1 MLRIRKNVF
10 GPVLAALVL
19 VASARAFAQEPV
31 VVLSV
36 KSVDALVAD
45 VKYVLSTAGQEGDLI
60 DGLVEQL
67 TQGKG
72 FAGIDRSK
80 PIGAY
85 VTLDSAQTP
94 SFVIFIPVNDNNA
107 FRDLLATIGF
117 SRQQE
122 AAGGMFSI
130 QNEEQ
135 QFFGKFANGHCFL
148 TLLPRALD
156 KLPDPAK
163 IASSKYT
170 LGIEANFAKIPDEVK
185 DGLLEQAE
193 AAVAAAEEGQEPPA
207 DELQARLRGRAQ
219 KMMLEF
225 VRMIFKESDRMS
237 IGLDVDHK
245 AKLVALDL
253 NLTPKNGTP
262 LAASLA
268 NYQNTKPAFASIAG
282 TDAAGSLNF
291 AMPLSDSMREFFRD
305 SIKSSMDQ
313 ARADVDK
320 SEKLQTAEQKKIVK
334 DLLARVE
341 KVIEATGDTGKVDG
355 TIVINVASDGKA
367 QVVAAGSI
375 AQGDELAK
383 IIDDAVKQNAG
394 QPGFEK
400 FKLDVAK
407 HGGARIHSF
416 EPELKGENKDNISP
430 GPGHLAIRSD
440 AVYLAVGGDSL
451 AAVKA
456 AIDKTGKNSTTRPPA
471 SVRALPSKLVAMFG
485 KGDEPNAQLAREAFT
500 GEGDHMSLE
509 LHSVERGAR
518 LRLELGEGFLRFI
531 ALSVSQQ
538 LGG

>member
-1 MLRIRKNVF
+1 MLRIRKSVF

-31 VVLSV
+31 IVLSV
-36 KSVDALVAD
+36 KSVDALVSD
-45 VKYVLSTAGQEGDLI
+45 LKYVLSTAGQEGDLI
-60 DGLVEQL
+60 DGLVDQL

-72 FAGIDRSK
+72 FAGIDRTK

-85 VTLDSAQTP
+85 VTLDAAGTP
-94 SFVIFIPVNDNNA
+94 SFVIFVPVNDNNA
-107 FRDLLATIGF
+107 FRDLLAMFF

-130 QNEEQ
+130 QNDDQ

-163 IASSKYT
+163 IASNKYS
-170 LGIEANFAKIPDEVK
+170 LGIEANLAKIPDEVK
-185 DGLLEQAE
+185 DGILEQAE
-193 AAVAAAEEGQEPPA
+193 AALGAAEEGQEKPA
-207 DELQARLRGRAQ
+207 DEIEARLRDRAQ
-219 KMMLEF
+219 KMMLEL
-225 VRMIFKESDRMS
+225 VRMLFKETDRMTL
-237 IGLDVDHK
+237 GLDVDQK
-245 AKLVALDL
+245 SKLIALDL
-253 NLTPKNGTP
+253 NLTPKTGTP

-268 NYQNTKPAFASIAG
+268 NYSKTTSFFASIAG
-282 TDAAGSLNF
+282 ADAAGSLNF
-291 AMPLSDSMREFFRD
+291 AMPISDNIREFFRD
-305 SIKSSMDQ
+305 AIRSGTDQ
-313 ARADVDK
+313 ARAEIDK
-320 SEKLQTAEQKKIVK
+320 SEKLQTDEQKKIVK
-334 DLLARVE
+334 DLLDRVM

-355 TIVINVASDGKA
+355 AIVINTASDGKA
-367 QVVAAGSI
+367 QIVGACSI

-416 EPELKGENKDNISP
+416 EPELEGENKENISP

-440 AVYLAVGGDSL
+440 AVYVAVGGDSL
-451 AAVKA
+451 AAVKT
-456 AIDKTGKNSTTRPPA
+456 AIDKTGKGSSIRPPV
-471 SVRALPSKLVAMFG
+471 SIRAQPSKLVALFG
-485 KGDEPNAQLAREAFT
+485 KGDDPNIKLAREAFT
-500 GEGDHMSLE
+500 GDGDHMSLE
-509 LHSVERGAR
+509 LLPVERGAR

>member
-1 MLRIRKNVF
+1 MLWIRKTVF

-36 KSVDALVAD
+36 KSVDALVTD
-45 VKYVLSTAGQEGDLI
+45 LKYVLSTAGQEGDMI
-60 DGLVEQL
+60 DGLVDQL

-72 FAGIDRSK
+72 FAGIDQSK

-85 VTLDSAQTP
+85 VTLDAAQTP
-94 SFVIFIPVNDNNA
+94 SFVIFVPVNDNNA
-107 FRDLLATIGF
+107 FRDLLATF
-117 SRQQE
+117 FPRQNE

-130 QNEEQ
+130 QAEDQ

-156 KLPDPAK
+156 KLPDPSK
-163 IASSKYT
+163 IASNKYT
-170 LGIEANFAKIPDEVK
+170 IGIEANFAKIPDDVK
-185 DGLLEQAE
+185 DGLIEQLEATL
-193 AAVAAAEEGQEPPA
+193 AAAEEGEEPPA
-207 DELQARLRGRAQ
+207 DDLQARLRSRAQ
-219 KMMLEF
+219 KMMIEF
-225 VRMIFKESDRMS
+225 VRMIIKETDRMS
-237 IGLDVDHK
+237 LGLDVDHK

-253 NLTPKNGTP
+253 NLTPKAGTP
-262 LAASLA
+262 MAGSLA
-268 NYQNTKPAFASIAG
+268 NYQKTKSSFASIAG
-282 TDAAGSLNF
+282 TDAAGSLNL
-291 AMPLSDSMREFFRD
+291 AMPLSDSMREFLRD

-313 ARADVDK
+313 ARADIDK
-320 SEKLQTAEQKKIVK
+320 SEKLKTDEQKNIVK

-341 KVIEATGDTGKVDG
+341 KVMEATGDTGKVDG

-367 QVVAAGSI
+367 QVIAAGSI

-383 IIDDAVKQNAG
+383 VIDDAVKQNAG

-416 EPELKGENKDNISP
+416 EPELKAENKDNISP
-430 GPGHLAIRSD
+430 GPGHLAIRND
-440 AVYLAVGGDSL
+440 AVFLALGGDSL

-456 AIDKTGKNSTTRPPA
+456 AIDKTGKAAPNRPPVSILA
-471 SVRALPSKLVAMFG
+471 QPSKLVAMFG
-485 KGDEPNAQLAREAFT
+485 KGDDANAQLAREAFN
-500 GEGDHMSLE
+500 GDGDHMSLE
-509 LHSVERGAR
+509 LHPVERGAR

>member
-1 MLRIRKNVF
+1 MLRIHKSVF

-45 VKYVLSTAGQEGDLI
+45 LKYVLSTAGQEGDMI
-60 DGLVEQL
+60 DGLVDQL

-85 VTLDSAQTP
+85 VTLDAAQTP
-94 SFVIFIPVNDNNA
+94 SFVIFVPVNDNNA
-107 FRDLLATIGF
+107 FRDLLATF
-117 SRQQE
+117 FPRQNE

-130 QNEEQ
+130 QAEDQ

-163 IASSKYT
+163 IASDKYS
-170 LGIEANFAKIPDEVK
+170 LGIEANLAKIPDEVK
-185 DGLLEQAE
+185 DGLLEQVE
-193 AAVAAAEEGQEPPA
+193 ALVATAQEGQEQPA
-207 DELQARLRGRAQ
+207 NEVEARVRDRAQ
-219 KMMLEF
+219 KMMLEI
-225 VRMIFKESDRMS
+225 VRMIFKDADRMS
-237 IGLDVDHK
+237 LGLDVDQK
-245 AKLVALDL
+245 SKLVALDL
-253 NLTPKNGTP
+253 NLTPKTGSP

-268 NYQNTKPAFASIAG
+268 NYQKTKSSFASIAG
-282 TDAAGSLNF
+282 SDAAGSLNF
-291 AMPLSDSMREFFRD
+291 AMPISDSMREFFRD
-305 SIKSSMDQ
+305 SVRSSMDQ
-313 ARADVDK
+313 ARADIDE
-320 SEKLQTAEQKKIVK
+320 SEKLQTVEQKKIVM
-334 DLLARVE
+334 DLLDRVG
-341 KVIEATGDTGKVDG
+341 KVIEATADTGKVDG
-355 TIVINVASDGKA
+355 TIVINMASDGKA
-367 QVVAAGSI
+367 QIVAAGSV

-416 EPELKGENKDNISP
+416 EPELKGENKENISS

-440 AVYLAVGGDSL
+440 AVYIALGGDSL
-451 AAVKA
+451 AALKA
-456 AIDKTGKNSTTRPPA
+456 AIDQTGKGSPTRPPV
-471 SVRALPSKLVAMFG
+471 SIRAQPSKLVALFG
-485 KGDEPNAQLAREAFT
+485 KGEDPNIKLAREAFT

-509 LHSVERGAR
+509 LLPVERGAR

>member
-1 MLRIRKNVF
+1 MLRIRKSVF
-10 GPVLAALVL
+10 GPVLAVLVL

-31 VVLSV
+31 IVLSV
-36 KSVDALVAD
+36 KSVDALVTD
-45 VKYVLSTAGQEGDLI
+45 LKYVLSTAGQEGDMI
-60 DGLVEQL
+60 DGLVDQL

-85 VTLDSAQTP
+85 VTLDAAQTP
-94 SFVIFIPVNDNNA
+94 SFVIFVPVNDNNA
-107 FRDLLATIGF
+107 FRDLLATF
-117 SRQQE
+117 FPRQQE

-130 QNEEQ
+130 QAEDQ

-163 IASSKYT
+163 IASNKYS
-170 LGIEANFAKIPDEVK
+170 LGIEANLAKIPDEVK

-193 AAVAAAEEGQEPPA
+193 ALIETAQEGQEQPA
-207 DELQARLRGRAQ
+207 GEIDARVRDRAQ
-219 KMMLEF
+219 KMMLEMI
-225 VRMIFKESDRMS
+225 RMIFKDADRMS
-237 IGLDVDHK
+237 LGLDVDHK
-245 AKLVALDL
+245 SKLVALEL
-253 NLTPKNGTP
+253 NLTPKSGTP

-268 NYQNTKPAFASIAG
+268 NYQRTTSAFASIAG
-282 TDAAGSLNF
+282 VDAAGSLNF
-291 AMPLSDSMREFFRD
+291 AMPISESMREFLRD
-305 SIKSSMDQ
+305 SIRSSADQ
-313 ARADVDK
+313 ARAEIDK
-320 SEKLQTAEQKKIVK
+320 SEKLETDEQKKIVK
-334 DLLARVE
+334 DLLDRVV
-341 KVIEATGDTGKVDG
+341 KVIEATGDAGKVDG
-355 TIVINVASDGKA
+355 AIVINTASDGKA
-367 QVVAAGSI
+367 QVVAACSI
-375 AQGDELAK
+375 AQGDELTK

-416 EPELKGENKDNISP
+416 EPEFTGENKENISP
-430 GPGHLAIRSD
+430 GPGHLAIRRD
-440 AVYLAVGGDSL
+440 AVYVAVGGDSL

-456 AIDKTGKNSTTRPPA
+456 AIDKTGKAAPNRPPV
-471 SVRALPSKLVAMFG
+471 SIRAQPSKLVAMFG
-485 KGDEPNAQLAREAFT
+485 KGDDPNTKLAREAFT
-500 GEGDHMSLE
+500 GDGDHMSLE
-509 LHSVERGAR
+509 LVPIERGAR